1 MEGEWENSPPKI
13 APFFE
18 WLTEHSDI
26 AQYLEVNS
34 LFLPSNKNELNKV
47 LEKRADSHK
56 KTLER
61 LSKFFYDSLIN
72 SSPHE
77 PIPYQISKL
86 FLPKKV
92 SENIRIYRFIAMK
105 RHKFRLHAFNK
116 AIKMCSEL
124 ISLYGSDQIIPIN
137 VTLTVT
143 EKFYKNAN
151 KEPEISNF
159 IKKYAENFLKSPLT
173 IITQNSS
180 VAASQTALFYILK
193 KVMKIYDQQLSY
205 FPLTP
210 EQEEFTTFLFSQ
222 DNLARNEIN
231 DFVNT
236 FQEMKKDSFIEN
248 TMVIH
253 AAIVKNYNVKD
264 KLEISAIAMLVIRS
278 MFDRCLAID
287 YDYFFDRKDPKNFS
301 VPPSFF
307 DTIKCSEI
315 FLPESFN
322 VNKENPIREEIAKK
336 PKLVLAMNE
345 IMMSTFLICPQ
356 DILKVIA
363 DSMAYIKEQVTL
375 ENGLLDFDSTFGV
388 FLATCIATG
397 SPHLLSTID
406 FVYSFTPEQR
416 IPPEF
421 RTVLM
426 MLSAA
431 RIQILKLANNASK

>member
-18 WLTEHSDI
+18 WLTEHSDL

-34 LFLPSNKNELNKV
+34 LFLPSDKNELNKV
-47 LEKRADSHK
+47 LEKRAESHK
-56 KTLER
+56 KTLEK
-61 LSKFFYDSLIN
+61 LSNFFYDSLIN

-92 SENIRIYRFIAMK
+92 SENIRIYRFLSMK
-105 RHKFRLHAFNK
+105 SHKYRLHTFNN

-137 VTLTVT
+137 VVLTVT
-143 EKFYKNAN
+143 DDFYKNAD
-151 KEPEISNF
+151 KEPDISIF
-159 IKKYAENFLKSPLT
+159 IKNYAEHFLKSPIT
-173 IITQNSS
+173 IITQNSL
-180 VAASQTALFYILK
+180 VAASQTALLYILK
-193 KVMKIYDQQLSY
+193 KVMKIYDQHLSY

-222 DNLARNEIN
+222 DNLVKNE
-231 DFVNT
+231 VNT
-236 FQEMKKDSFIEN
+236 FVSNFQSMKKESFIEN
-248 TMVIH
+248 TMSIH
-253 AAIVKNYNVKD
+253 AALLKNYNIKD
-264 KLEISAIAMLVIRS
+264 KHEISAIAMLVVRS
-278 MFDRCLAID
+278 MFDRCVGIN
-287 YDYFFDRKDPKNFS
+287 YDYFFDRKNKENFS
-301 VPPSFF
+301 ISPSFYE
-307 DTIKCSEI
+307 TVKCSEI
-315 FLPESFN
+315 FLPESFI
-322 VNKENPIREEIAKK
+322 VNKNNSIKEEILKK
-336 PKLVLAMNE
+336 PKLVLAINE

-356 DILKVIA
+356 DVLKVIS
-363 DSMAYIKEQVTL
+363 DSMTYIKEQVTL

-397 SPHLLSTID
+397 SPHLLSIID

-431 RIQILKLANNASK
+431 RIQILTLANNTLK